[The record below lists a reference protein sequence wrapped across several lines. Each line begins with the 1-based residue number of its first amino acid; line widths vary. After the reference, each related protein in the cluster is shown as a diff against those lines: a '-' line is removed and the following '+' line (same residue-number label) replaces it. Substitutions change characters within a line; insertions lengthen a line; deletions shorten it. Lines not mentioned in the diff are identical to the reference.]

1 MIQEKIHREHQ
12 QIVSLLHSRR
22 VIDAVER
29 LRILVGE
36 SQKEYI
42 NERIDNLVDTYR
54 NILKYSFTASH
65 DPEREKVYNYLLR
78 SLLELADELKE
89 MLLTSERIN
98 NTYAQKF
105 DLQRERRPERREV
118 LALLEQLTYDDKIPG
133 SKPENLMD
141 PDQYQPGREKILVK
155 IFNIIWLSD
164 KYSDAEIEM
173 LNATCNSKRMP
184 WHDKALVVSALT
196 LSLLRYFD
204 VNKFM
209 VLFRFAAQNEEI
221 VWQRALTGLF
231 LAFLKYNDRVYLYPQ
246 LQEKIS
252 DYRQSPDIE
261 QNLEAILIQFTKS
274 KETEKVRRK
283 WEEEIM
289 PAMLKMRPKIEEK
302 LELDQIFKEE
312 YGEEKNPEWETFFEE
327 SPGLLDKLQEFT
339 EMQLEGMDVF
349 LSAFSQLKGFPFFR
363 ELSNWFVPFFIENQA
378 VRTTMA
384 PSEGKSDLTPLLQ
397 SLEYSYFMCNSD
409 KYSFCLNLGLV
420 PDQQKAMM
428 LNMLSQELENFAE
441 ARHDQDLLNSF
452 AATKNIYTQYI
463 QDLYRFFKLHPW
475 RHEFEDVFSFEA
487 DLHHTVFIRQL
498 ISGKKTIR
506 NIAELYFDKKFY
518 PDALKIFL
526 SMAETDHANNE
537 LFEKIAFCFEKTGDL
552 QKAYDY
558 YLKADLIDSD
568 RPWIIRKLAF
578 CCKYLNRWE
587 EALRYYRQVEKGE
600 PDDLKVQANIGQCLV
615 HLERYAEALDYYF
628 KIEVLAPENQR
639 IRRPLAWCSF
649 LTSKL
654 DTAKDYLERLL
665 ADEPNNPYDL
675 ENLGHVLWC
684 QGKPAEALRYY
695 RKSLSKMNSF
705 EAFQNAFNEDRQHL
719 AKFGISRFDQDLMLD
734 FVKMG

>member
-1 MIQEKIHREHQ
+1 MFKEKVNREYLR
-12 QIVSLLHSRR
+12 IASLLHSRR
-22 VIDAVER
+22 VNDAVER
-29 LRILVGE
+29 LRVLVGE

-42 NERIDNLVDTYR
+42 NERIDSLVETYR
-54 NILKYSFTASH
+54 NILKYSFTANH
-65 DPEREKVYNYLLR
+65 DPEREKVYHYLLR
-78 SLLELADELKE
+78 SLLEVADELKE
-89 MLLTSERIN
+89 MLLTGERYG
-98 NTYAQKF
+98 NTYALKF
-105 DLQRERRPERREV
+105 DLQRERRPERREA
-118 LALLEQLTYDDKIPG
+118 LAFLEQLTYDNKLSGTLPKN
-133 SKPENLMD
+133 SLEQSL
-141 PDQYQPGREKILVK
+141 QQPGREKVLIK

-164 KYSDAEIEM
+164 KYTDAEIEL
-173 LNATCNSKRMP
+173 LNASCDSKRMP
-184 WHDKALVVSALT
+184 WHDKALVVTALT
-196 LSLLRYFD
+196 ISLLRYFD

-209 VLFRFAAQNEEI
+209 ILFRFAAKKDEM

-231 LAFLKYNDRVYLYPQ
+231 LAFLKYNDRIYLYPQ
-246 LQEKIS
+246 LQEKIVA
-252 DYRQSPDIE
+252 YREFPDIE

-302 LELDQIFKEE
+302 LELDQVFKEE
-312 YGEEKNPEWETFFEE
+312 YGEEKNPDWETFFEE
-327 SPGLLDKLQEFT
+327 APGLLDKLQEFT

-349 LSAFSQLKGFPFFR
+349 MSAFSQLKGFPFFR
-363 ELSNWFVPFFIENQA
+363 EISNWFVPFFVENEAVQA
-378 VRTTMA
+378 SMA
-384 PSEGKSDLTPLLQ
+384 PSEGKSDLTPLIQ
-397 SLEYSYFMCNSD
+397 NLENSYFMCNSD
-409 KYSFCLNLGLV
+409 KYSFCLNLGMV
-420 PDQQKAMM
+420 PEQQKAMM
-428 LNMLSQELENFAE
+428 LNMLSNELESFSE

-452 AATKNIYTQYI
+452 AATKSIYTQYI
-463 QDLYRFFKLHPW
+463 QDLYRFYKLHPW
-475 RHEFEDVFSFEA
+475 RNEFEDVFSFEA
-487 DLHHTVFIRQL
+487 NLNQTIFVRQL

-526 SMAETDHANNE
+526 SMAETDRANNE
-537 LFEKIAFCFEKTGDL
+537 IFEKIAFCYEKTGEL
-552 QKAYDY
+552 EKAYEY

-587 EALRYYRQVEKGE
+587 EALRYYRQVENGE

-628 KIEVLAPENQR
+628 KIEVLAPENHR

-654 DTAKDYLERLL
+654 DTAEDYLERLL
-665 ADEPNNPYDL
+665 ADEPHNSYDL

-684 QGKPAEALRYY
+684 KGKPAEALRYY
-695 RKSLSKMNSF
+695 RESLSKMSSF
-705 EAFQNAFNEDRQHL
+705 EAFQTSFNEDRKHL
-719 AKFGISRFDQDLMLD
+719 AKFGISQFDQDLMLD